1 MNLQSEQSCET
12 ENREEV
18 VSAYLRDNPDYFTLY
33 PEILRQLELPH
44 SSGDAVSLIERQVK
58 ALREETAGYKQKLD
72 KLIVIAKENEEL
84 NKRLHHLTL
93 TLIAAATFEEVIN
106 ALEDEFHDD
115 FQAEAMELHLFS
127 AAQTDREVNPDL
139 DGFGKFLDAASL
151 SADISP
157 TPSLSTCLVRRP
169 NRSVPR
175 R

>member
-84 NKRLHHLTL
+84 NKRLHSTL
-93 TLIAAATFEEVIN
+93 
-106 ALEDEFHDD
+106 
-115 FQAEAMELHLFS
+115 
-127 AAQTDREVNPDL
+127 R
-139 DGFGKFLDAASL
+139 
-151 SADISP
+151 
-157 TPSLSTCLVRRP
+157 
-169 NRSVPR
+169 
-175 R
+175 